1 MNREQYIKYINE
13 PNLLNNK
20 SLEDIRI
27 LLDEFPYFQTAW
39 LLYAQNLKSI
49 DDVRFESQL
58 KQAAVRVTDR
68 SVLFNHINTKPSEIA
83 KGVNLIKEKPE
94 PKEEKNLEDII
105 KERLEEIQNKEISKS
120 DEKKNYKSQLEK
132 HPKEITSS
140 ENDTPI
146 ELLDFAFDID
156 PEKEQLDQLINS
168 EIQIPYN
175 LDTKNDEIKKS
186 NKAKSRKID
195 LIDKFIQNEDS
206 GISKET
212 EMALSTPLPDYK
224 VETDDDFISDTL
236 AKIYIKQGHFEKA
249 LSTYEKLSL
258 KYPEK
263 NIYFAAQIK
272 LIKELIKKTT

>member
-68 SVLFNHINTKPSEIA
+68 SVLFNHINTKPSKIA
-83 KGVNLIKEKPE
+83 KEVDLIEEKPE
-94 PKEEKNLEDII
+94 SKEEKNLEDII

-140 ENDTPI
+140 ENDTSI

-175 LDTKNDEIKKS
+175 LDTKNDEIKNS

>member
-68 SVLFNHINTKPSEIA
+68 SVLFNHINTKPSKIA
-83 KGVNLIKEKPE
+83 KEVDLIEEKPE
-94 PKEEKNLEDII
+94 SKEEKNLEDII

-175 LDTKNDEIKKS
+175 LDTKNDEIKNS

>member
-68 SVLFNHINTKPSEIA
+68 SVLFNHINTKPSKIA
-83 KGVNLIKEKPE
+83 KEVDLIEEKPE
-94 PKEEKNLEDII
+94 SKEEKNLEDII

>member
-140 ENDTPI
+140 ENDTSI
-146 ELLDFAFDID
+146 ELLDFAFD
-156 PEKEQLDQLINS
+156 
-168 EIQIPYN
+168 
-175 LDTKNDEIKKS
+175 
-186 NKAKSRKID
+186 
-195 LIDKFIQNEDS
+195 
-206 GISKET
+206 
-212 EMALSTPLPDYK
+212 
-224 VETDDDFISDTL
+224 
-236 AKIYIKQGHFEKA
+236 
-249 LSTYEKLSL
+249 
-258 KYPEK
+258 
-263 NIYFAAQIK
+263 
-272 LIKELIKKTT
+272 

>member
-68 SVLFNHINTKPSEIA
+68 SVLFNHINTKPSKIA
-83 KGVNLIKEKPE
+83 KEVDLIEEKPE
-94 PKEEKNLEDII
+94 SKEEKNLEDII
-105 KERLEEIQNKEISKS
+105 KERLEDIQNKEISKS

-140 ENDTPI
+140 ENDTSI

-175 LDTKNDEIKKS
+175 LDTKNDEIKNS